1 MVRAFAV
8 AGPKYD
14 DSLPL
19 EPGPVRDT
27 VYPLSLR
34 KIWRYLTSM
43 PVELSLSTLVKT
55 YDGGNRDVVV
65 RGETHGFVIVCVCGA
80 SLYLFRASLV
90 SGP

>member
-55 YDGGNRDVVV
+55 YDGGNREVVV
-65 RGETHGFVIVCVCGA
+65 RGGIVSLHLSVVVEREFTFVSVVV
-80 SLYLFRASLV
+80 FR
-90 SGP
+90 